1 MIRFT
6 QLDNND
12 LNLIV
17 DRADA
22 SPDIVVKIRE
32 SSRVTDK
39 DLVRTVIT
47 QNQLVT
53 GLLVEM

>member
-1 MIRFT
+1 MIRYT

-12 LNLIV
+12 LNLTI
-17 DRADA
+17 DRADV

-39 DLVRTVIT
+39 DLVGTVIT

>member
-1 MIRFT
+1 MTTIF
-6 QLDNND
+6 
-12 LNLIV
+12 IV